1 MRCPYCAAGE
11 DRVVDSRVA
20 EDGSAIRRRRECAV
34 CGQRFTT
41 FERIEEAA
49 LVVVKRSGGRE
60 AFDGAKLLAGMV
72 AAAKNRP
79 VDESVLIGVVSRI
92 EEQMRARGGDVP
104 SEDIG
109 RAVLDALRAIDD
121 VAYVRFAS
129 VYKGFE
135 GTEDFAREIGLLV
148 KATAPKIHS

>member
-1 MRCPYCAAGE
+1 M
-11 DRVVDSRVA
+11 DSRVA
-20 EDGSAIRRRRECAV
+20 EDGSAIRRRRECAL

-41 FERIEEAA
+41 FERIEEPA
-49 LVVVKRSGGRE
+49 LVVVKRSGRRE

-79 VDESVLIGVVSRI
+79 VDETVLLGVVTRI
-92 EEQMRARGGDVP
+92 EEEMRARGGDVP

-109 RAVLDALRAIDD
+109 RAALDALRAIDD

-148 KATAPKIHS
+148 KATAPKIRS

>member
-1 MRCPYCAAGE
+1 M
-11 DRVVDSRVA
+11 DSRVA
-20 EDGSAIRRRRECAV
+20 EDGSAIRRRRECAA

-41 FERIEEAA
+41 FERIEEPA

-60 AFDGAKLLAGMV
+60 AFDGAKLLAGMA

-79 VDESVLIGVVSRI
+79 VNEAVLIGVVSRV
-92 EEQMRARGGDVP
+92 EEEMRARGGDVP
-104 SEDIG
+104 SEEIG
-109 RAVLDALRAIDD
+109 RAALDALRAIDD
-121 VAYVRFAS
+121 VSYVRFAS

-148 KATAPKIHS
+148 KATAPKIRS